1 VVQCEPLEYL
11 DNYVPTK
18 YGIIFQEKIV
28 ISPTDHT
35 CAAMNIKMLQDN
47 KEFETPKYFRVDIL
61 DNGKPIYSQTG
72 YNQITISH
80 FMFRCNQGL
89 ADQVEE
95 GAEEAGEIKHN
106 YVIQALFDLHD
117 WPEGKVANDNSVNI
131 TW

>member
-1 VVQCEPLEYL
+1 
-11 DNYVPTK
+11 
-18 YGIIFQEKIV
+18 
-28 ISPTDHT
+28 
-35 CAAMNIKMLQDN
+35 MLQDN

-89 ADQVEE
+89 ADQVEV